1 MSVAAL
7 VVTTVTAS
15 AWAAD
20 PLYADAGAPLTP
32 AECTV
37 MLETMMTLSVKESL
51 AAEPDVKK
59 MNPETRAATSKQA
72 LKAALEDPRLGEL
85 KRDCPKRYVTSQRDC
100 ILKAKT
106 MNEVDAC
113 TAR

>member
-7 VVTTVTAS
+7 VVAAS
-15 AWAAD
+15 VWGSD

-32 AECTV
+32 AECAV
-37 MLETMMTLSVKESL
+37 MLDAMITLSVNESL
-51 AAEPDVKK
+51 AAEPELKK
-59 MNPETRAATSKQA
+59 MNAETRAATSKLAHKQ
-72 LKAALEDPRLGEL
+72 ALEDPKLAEL

-100 ILKAKT
+100 IFKAKT

>member
-1 MSVAAL
+1 MSGVVLLVASR
-7 VVTTVTAS
+7 V
-15 AWAAD
+15 WAAD
-20 PLYADAGAPLTP
+20 PLYADAGSALTP
-32 AECTV
+32 AECAV
-37 MLETMMTLSVKESL
+37 MLEAMMTLSVKESL

-59 MNPETRAATSKQA
+59 MNPATRAATAKQA
-72 LKAALEDPRLGEL
+72 LKEALEDPRLGEL

-100 ILKAKT
+100 IFKAKT